1 MSDTIEKIGRSI
13 IQHGP
18 YNQRIYLMKWDR
30 RDTVEIFSDIDRL
43 SKEKGY
49 GKILLKVPMVH
60 EPLLIKQGYAK
71 EAVIPEYF
79 KNRESAVFMCRYNS
93 ASRAQM
99 TRENEIKVI
108 LTRALQRNKL
118 PKTGKLTY
126 RGSVDTGRPEDTYE
140 MSRVYKKV
148 FGTYPFPI
156 FDANHL
162 AEMIQQ
168 ESTQYFYIRE
178 SGRIAA
184 LAGAEIDQSNQT
196 VEMTDFAT
204 LPEHLGKGF
213 AARLLEEMEKRMS
226 RQGIRIAFS
235 IARALSPAMNTL
247 FSGRGYAFGG
257 TLVNN
262 TNIAREIESMHV
274 WYKSL

>member
-1 MSDTIEKIGRSI
+1 MTDTIQKIGQSI

-18 YNQRIYLMKWDR
+18 YNQRIYLMKMNR
-30 RDTVEIFSDIDRL
+30 RDTDKIFSVIDRL

-49 GKILLKVPMVH
+49 GKILLKVPIGYI
-60 EPLLIKQGYAK
+60 PLLVKRGYTK

-79 KNRESAVFMCRYNS
+79 INSEDAVFMCKYNS

-99 TRENEIKVI
+99 THGNEIKDI
-108 LTRALQRNKL
+108 LTRALQRNIL
-118 PKTGKLTY
+118 PVTGKLTY
-126 RGSVDTGRPEDTYE
+126 KGGVYIGQPKDARE
-140 MSRVYKKV
+140 MSRVFKKV

-156 FDANHL
+156 FDANYL

-168 ESTQYFYIRE
+168 ENTQYFYIRK

-184 LAGAEIDQSNQT
+184 LAGAEIDRCNQT

-204 LPEHLGKGF
+204 LPEHYGKGF
-213 AARLLEEMEKRMS
+213 AACLLEKMEKTMAM
-226 RQGIRIAFS
+226 QGMRIAFS

-257 TLVNN
+257 TLINN